1 MTAGNR
7 KHPTRR
13 HPGPARPDGGPLAW
27 LMLLAAAGL
36 LLAALVALAW
46 TVLPDVVLAFWPIWA
61 ALAVTGATAL
71 VN

>member
-7 KHPTRR
+7 KHPARL

-27 LMLLAAAGL
+27 LMLLTAAGL

-46 TVLPDVVLAFWPIWA
+46 TVLPDVVLAFWPFWA